1 MPQESIVRAVLDCY
15 PLEVS
20 DVSLIQRRTR
30 RTFWTVATDQG
41 EMILRQTRVDSPRM
55 LFIAAAQ
62 LYLEQRGLAISRLH
76 LTKEGGAC
84 VSVAP
89 HSYVLFE
96 RLKGQPLN
104 YFDREHL
111 KQAMQFMA
119 GFHVASEGY
128 SAPNESKSRR
138 RVGKWHRLYRW
149 RIQELEGYRLLAA
162 NHPDDPFSAAFKEH
176 ADFMIDN
183 ANQALTAING
193 PGYEDWTN
201 ECAER
206 GTFCQQD
213 FTLARLVSRA
223 DFASMRELR
232 SINKDL
238 PARDMRI
245 FINKVM
251 KKLSVWDSNLAADM
265 LHWYQ
270 EANALDEPKWRIL
283 WADLQFPHLFYSTVH
298 KYYLNLRPIWSLEKH
313 LQALKNVI
321 SVEQTKTDFINHF
334 DETYAYI
341 NGALPMDQN
350 AFKDVQQ
357 PQVTITV
364 VRPEKPESLGLE
376 SAKPEMEGAK
386 DIDPGGSDQ
395 IDSVDLTG
403 FRFETPAPEK
413 GPAGSERQRPISRKR
428 RRRQEK
434 RTRGRRKGR

>member
-1 MPQESIVRAVLDCY
+1 MPQGSVVRAVLDCY
-15 PLEVS
+15 PLKVS
-20 DVSLIQRRTR
+20 DVSLVQRRTR
-30 RTFWTVATDQG
+30 RTFWAVATDQG

-55 LFIAAAQ
+55 LFIVAAH
-62 LYLEQRGLAISRLH
+62 LYLEKRGLAISRLQP
-76 LTKEGGAC
+76 TKEGGAC

-89 HSYVLFE
+89 DSYVLFE
-96 RLKGQPLN
+96 RMKGQPLN

-128 SAPNESKSRR
+128 SAPSESKSRR
-138 RVGKWHRLYRW
+138 RVGKWHRLYTW

-162 NHPDDPFSAAFKEH
+162 SHPDDPFSATFNEH
-176 ADFMIDN
+176 ADFMIES
-183 ANQALTAING
+183 AKRALTAIEG
-193 PGYEDWTN
+193 PEYENWTN

-213 FTLARLVSRA
+213 FTLARLVSRG
-223 DFASMRELR
+223 DSASMRELR
-232 SINKDL
+232 SITKDL

-245 FINKVM
+245 FINKIM
-251 KKLSVWDSNLAADM
+251 TKLSVWDSNLAADL

-270 EANALDEPKWRIL
+270 EGNALDEPKWRVL

-321 SVEQTKTDFINHF
+321 SVEETKTDFVNHF

-341 NGALPMDQN
+341 NGALPVD
-350 AFKDVQQ
+350 AGTFKDVQQ

-364 VRPEKPESLGLE
+364 IEPGKPEALGVVE
-376 SAKPEMEGAK
+376 TKPETEEVEHIGQ
-386 DIDPGGSDQ
+386 DGGDRIDP
-395 IDSVDLTG
+395 IDLTE

-413 GPAGSERQRPISRKR
+413 GPVGTGRKR
-428 RRRQEK
+428 PSSQK
-434 RTRGRRKGR
+434 RGRRQKGRLRGRRRG